1 MNSGKILIRSGGW
14 STDTKLYTLLF
25 ALVHVTTAWG
35 RVMVLLPMGL
45 FCTRT
50 ITVWCF
56 SYEHYTYAMLLSAAY
71 LLFLACSYF
80 WRRVLVGGF
89 KYPTQGRVHSV
100 ARYANSRRPSVHHRV
115 GRKNFPERIPFAR
128 RMNGRVQK
136 KRQSFWDRS
145 EQRQDNYRVE
155 NRYRREGRFVN
166 PLDRF
171 TQAPQRGYGY
181 RMRPGNRQAQ
191 GFRYNRYNNNNNRMN
206 GNYGRTNRR
215 ALDRELD
222 GYMQK
227 SARYNRA
234 RLDEDMDK
242 YMSGTKAYLD
252 KQMDEYMS
260 AKKKNT
266 AIQGM

>member
-1 MNSGKILIRSGGW
+1 MSSTTSTSLNDRFTRMMKTRRTLVSDSSRPVRIDDRGIHPTVSRIRS
-14 STDTKLYTLLF
+14 
-25 ALVHVTTAWG
+25 
-35 RVMVLLPMGL
+35 
-45 FCTRT
+45 
-50 ITVWCF
+50 
-56 SYEHYTYAMLLSAAY
+56 SAARQPR
-71 LLFLACSYF
+71 S
-80 WRRVLVGGF
+80 VLVGNF
-89 KYPTQGRVHSV
+89 KYPTRAPVHSV
-100 ARYANSRRPSVHHRV
+100 ARYANPRRASVHHRV

-136 KRQSFWDRS
+136 RRQSFWDRS
-145 EQRQDNYRVE
+145 EQRQDNYRGE
-155 NRYRREGRFVN
+155 SRYRREGRFVN

-171 TQAPQRGYGY
+171 TQAPQRGYGN

-191 GFRYNRYNNNNNRMN
+191 GFRYKRYNSDNRMN

-227 SARYNRA
+227 SARYNRTK
-234 RLDEDMDK
+234 LDEDMDK

-266 AIQGM
+266 AIQGI

>member
-1 MNSGKILIRSGGW
+1 MTSERVIMSSTTSTSLNDRFTRMMKTRRTQVSDSSRPIRIDDRGVHPTVARIRS
-14 STDTKLYTLLF
+14 
-25 ALVHVTTAWG
+25 
-35 RVMVLLPMGL
+35 
-45 FCTRT
+45 
-50 ITVWCF
+50 
-56 SYEHYTYAMLLSAAY
+56 SA
-71 LLFLACSYF
+71 S
-80 WRRVLVGGF
+80 RQPRSVLVGGF